1 MDTIAILRRPPLM
14 EPLYCANNERMA
26 RDVAKQKT
34 IVLTGASS
42 GIGAV
47 AARELA
53 KAGWDV
59 AVVGRNPE
67 RTNAVASAV
76 GGTPFLA
83 DYDRLDDVRELAA
96 SLLARYPTIDVL
108 ANNAGGLV
116 GKRGTTADGHERTF
130 QHNHL
135 APFLLTGLLT
145 ERLTESAGRVVGTAS
160 VANRFGHIRL
170 DDLDWTHRAY
180 VGGWRAYGTS
190 KIEAILFARE
200 LARRT
205 SLTAYSF
212 HPGSVRTAFGTDTAL
227 GRAAMRLAS
236 VTQITPEAGAA
247 PLIQLASNPS
257 IDAPNGTYFDGLT
270 PNGATSAQANDLQL
284 AAALWD
290 ASAAIVGVS

>member
-1 MDTIAILRRPPLM
+1 MV
-14 EPLYCANNERMA
+14 PLYCATNDGTARGMA
-26 RDVAKQKT
+26 KRKT

-53 KAGWDV
+53 KDGWDV
-59 AVVGRNPE
+59 AVVGRNAE
-67 RTNAVASAV
+67 RTRAVASAV

-83 DYDRLDDVRELAA
+83 DYDRLDDVRALAKA
-96 SLLARYPTIDVL
+96 VLAQYGTIDVL

-116 GKRGTTADGHERTF
+116 GKRGLTADGHERTF

-135 APFLLTGLLT
+135 APFLLTALLT
-145 ERLTESAGRVVGTAS
+145 DRLLASDARVIGTAS

-170 DDLDWTHRAY
+170 NDLEWTSRAY
-180 VGGWRAYGTS
+180 LGGWRAYGTS
-190 KIEAILFARE
+190 KIETILFARE

-212 HPGSVRTAFGTDTAL
+212 HPGSVRTSFGTDTAL

-257 IDAPNGTYFDGLT
+257 IDAANGTYFDGLK
-270 PNGATSAQANDLQL
+270 PNGATSAQANDLGL
-284 AAALWD
+284 ASALWD
-290 ASAAIVGVS
+290 ASASLVGLS